1 MMAKKI
7 VKRPKKEKAK
17 EEKDYGTIKTKE
29 RPYDKEKYTIHAKN
43 STRILYWLTL
53 LILVV
58 FNFLIFLLF
67 AVLAFFM
74 DALQTHV
81 AVAGIG
87 LVFGLI
93 FNFLILDLEHL
104 EPKHH
109 LAAALL
115 IPLVATINLF
125 IMTFIVNLLR
135 DIWGL
140 PLTGGALTESIIYV
154 VFFIGPF
161 LYSLFTGKIK

>member
-1 MMAKKI
+1 MAKKT
-7 VKRPKKEKAK
+7 VKRPKKEN
-17 EEKDYGTIKTKE
+17 EKDYGTIKTKE
-29 RPYDKEKYTIHAKN
+29 RPYDKEKYITHAKN
-43 STRILYWLTL
+43 STRILYWLAL

-74 DALQTHV
+74 DSLQTHV

-87 LVFGLI
+87 FVFGLI

-140 PLTGGALTESIIYV
+140 PLAGGALSESIVYV

-161 LYSLFTGKIK
+161 LYSLFTGQIK